1 MSYDLCL
8 DFPQPSSNKS
18 AKRAIFTPYIKER
31 VHEKDTVYQCG
42 RLFVACGRLSSAF
55 RKGNSDNELTVNG
68 GKKEFLM
75 LVGSYAEP
83 TEEGIKLYCF
93 NEENGQAT

>member
-1 MSYDLCL
+1 MIFVWIFPCL
-8 DFPQPSSNKS
+8 HRKSRRNALYLLHILKKECMRKIRYIGAVACLSLAVACHQPSE
-18 AKRAIFTPYIKER
+18 KE
-31 VHEKDTVYQCG
+31 
-42 RLFVACGRLSSAF
+42 
-55 RKGNSDNELTVNG
+55 NSDNELTVNG

-75 LVGSYAEP
+75 LVGNYAEP

>member
-1 MSYDLCL
+1 MIFVWI
-8 DFPQPSSNKS
+8 FPSLHRISRRN
-18 AKRAIFTPYIKER
+18 ALYLLHIKER
-31 VHEKDTVYQCG
+31 VHEKDTVYRCG